1 MREFSLP
8 FLISIYK
15 PPLASSQ
22 ANITCQP
29 QTIHFLK
36 TIKEPRLED
45 YNIRYRYGNRFAFLG
60 NGEVKANTTG
70 DVKGLSTYV
79 RDHDHDWDVE

>member
-1 MREFSLP
+1 MQ
-8 FLISIYK
+8 K
-15 PPLASSQ
+15 KKDAK
-22 ANITCQP
+22 ANLSWATRPQS

>member
-1 MREFSLP
+1 M
-8 FLISIYK
+8 
-15 PPLASSQ
+15 
-22 ANITCQP
+22 

-36 TIKEPRLED
+36 TIKEPRPED

-60 NGEVKANTTG
+60 NGEIKANTTG